1 MFLLPGFVNAENV
14 CTKTSGCEGTI
25 GPIYGNQAFQE
36 DDYFGCLWTQ
46 FAWPPYQD
54 RCMTGGEWY
63 HYGPD
68 DSGVHDSY
76 VCYYCDEGG
85 LNCDTIR
92 SLDGGTSRLV
102 CTDCDCRDYL
112 SGFPAPPCAP
122 ITEESCVDEKCCV
135 DEESFTDY
143 RDGEVYTENPGKYIS
158 CVASARKD
166 CGLMPAKD
174 SAEIQKKAAKSKI
187 FNPSIYA
194 DVIITLTLFGVGYLI
209 FKKI

>member
-1 MFLLPGFVNAENV
+1 
-14 CTKTSGCEGTI
+14 
-25 GPIYGNQAFQE
+25 
-36 DDYFGCLWTQ
+36 
-46 FAWPPYQD
+46 
-54 RCMTGGEWY
+54 MTGGEWY

-135 DEESFTDY
+135 DKESFTDY

-174 SAEIQKKAAKSKI
+174 STEIQKKAAKSKI

-209 FKKI
+209 FKKF